1 MICTYVMRFVFLI
14 KVIFWEH
21 HHYLCS
27 HSELIL
33 MMNVMKMTLVQMH
46 APSLEAVN
54 PITLSV
60 LPLPLLLPP
69 SVRTTP
75 FFPSCDP
82 QWGAWTHLHT
92 KRLENNTEQEISL
105 IHLSSQ
111 PQWWTSL
118 LSPSVISSR
127 ADNEAISICE
137 AYVSQVSRMAQKA
150 FVFGLKRTFITVNTC
165 TCHLLLNWVW
175 WYRRQTQTH

>member
-60 LPLPLLLPP
+60 LPLLLLPP

-75 FFPSCDP
+75 FFPAVILSEEHGRTSTQRDWRTTWNRRSASFIFHRSLSGEQACS
-82 QWGAWTHLHT
+82 HLLSSPPALT
-92 KRLENNTEQEISL
+92 MKRSPFVKRMLVRWAEWPRKRLCLAWNG
-105 IHLSSQ
+105 HLSQS
-111 PQWWTSL
+111 THVL
-118 LSPSVISSR
+118 V
-127 ADNEAISICE
+127 
-137 AYVSQVSRMAQKA
+137 
-150 FVFGLKRTFITVNTC
+150 TC
-165 TCHLLLNWVW
+165 
-175 WYRRQTQTH
+175 Y